1 MAENLFTPRTA
12 RPAVSLAGLG
22 AEALANAATI
32 PDIANNTGAR
42 GVGGSKIL
50 EPVPGFIAAECE
62 KLITNENNASIV
74 LGRDRPSNRMSG
86 YGGRGETQC
95 ASIDIVCGR
104 MGADPR
110 AVNEEGE
117 FTEVNPDFK
126 LDSARIYIS
135 QKTDIDE
142 NFSLASGR
150 VGTSRTK
157 SGIALKAD
165 GIRII
170 ARDGIKLITRTD
182 MLNSQGAGVES
193 VTGIDLIAGNDDT
206 DIQPMVKGNN
216 LVAAIGELVSHVD
229 ALSGIV
235 DSFLMSQMEM
245 NTFTT
250 THFHISPFL
259 GLPNV
264 PSPTLVAGGCAA
276 AVRQLAQTK
285 ISLLSHKANL
295 AMYKVNYLNPVGVNY
310 INSRYNNTN

>member
-1 MAENLFTPRTA
+1 MSENLFTPRTA
-12 RPAVSLAGLG
+12 RRAVSRGGLG
-22 AEALANAATI
+22 VDALSYAGNV
-32 PDIANNTGAR
+32 PDIANSTGAQ
-42 GVGGSKIL
+42 GVAGSKIL
-50 EPVPGFIAAECE
+50 DPVPGFISSDCE
-62 KLITNENNASIV
+62 TVVENENNASIV

-86 YGGRGETQC
+86 YGGRGHTQC
-95 ASIDIVCGR
+95 AAIDIVCGR

-110 AVNEEGE
+110 QVNGEGE
-117 FTEVNPDFK
+117 FIEVNPDFK
-126 LDSARIYIS
+126 LDSARVYIS

-142 NFSLASGR
+142 NFSLAAGR
-150 VGTSRTK
+150 VGVSNTK

-165 GIRII
+165 GIRVI

-193 VTGIDLIAGNDDT
+193 VTGVDLIAGNDDT
-206 DIQPMVKGNN
+206 DLQPMVKGNN
-216 LVAAIGELVSHVD
+216 LISALSELIDHVD

-285 ISLLSHKANL
+285 ISLLSHKVNL
-295 AMYKVNYLNPVGVNY
+295 GMYKLNYLDPVGANY